1 MYTREL
7 EKQARSFLAQKCDV
21 AYVRHYL
28 METYQLDQKTV
39 DDIIAKVAGSTAA
52 SGRMKTPGA
61 HESVRA
67 AVVKRSKFY

>member
-7 EKQARSFLAQKCDV
+7 EKLARSFLAQKMDV

-28 METYQLDQKTV
+28 METYQLDVKTA
-39 DDIIAKVAGSTAA
+39 DEIIAKVAPAGGR
-52 SGRMKTPGA
+52 SGKNSGA

>member
-7 EKQARSFLAQKCDV
+7 ERQARSFLTQKMDV

-28 METYQLDQKTV
+28 METYAIDHKTA
-39 DDIIAKVAGSTAA
+39 DEIIAKVAPAGT
-52 SGRMKTPGA
+52 GRGKPAGA